1 MEENDRIKA
10 HFKAKETIAKMVKK
24 KKAEMRR

>member
-10 HFKAKETIAKMVKK
+10 HFKAKETIAMMVKK